1 MKDLEIQMSTIQEIL
16 ALPDEQVFEMLDNLI
31 EFIND
36 QVDEDV
42 DQ

>member
-16 ALPDEQVFEMLDNLI
+16 ALPDEHVFEMLDNLI

>member
-16 ALPDEQVFEMLDNLI
+16 ALPDEQVLEMLDNLI